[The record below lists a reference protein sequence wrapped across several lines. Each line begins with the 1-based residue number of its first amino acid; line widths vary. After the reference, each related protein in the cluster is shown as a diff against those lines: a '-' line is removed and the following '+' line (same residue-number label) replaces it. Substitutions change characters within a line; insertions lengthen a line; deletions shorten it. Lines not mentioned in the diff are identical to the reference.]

1 MRVNSLSIVTKGDI
15 TRLKQG
21 EEEKR
26 KRYTALCVT
35 AKPVS
40 KDVLDR
46 LEKLGEVQEQIMLI
60 AYIPRSN
67 HIPYTCLQK
76 SYVRLHCSKR
86 HQLEFFTD
94 ARMLSGKRLG
104 FDETEGQCS
113 IFYVLKVVHSMRA
126 DSEGLSGNMFR
137 MDVLTSAG

>member
-1 MRVNSLSIVTKGDI
+1 MTKGDI

-40 KDVLDR
+40 KDILDR

-60 AYIPRSN
+60 HTYNDTYIPQINLYMYHTLVCIS
-67 HIPYTCLQK
+67 PVSGYTA
-76 SYVRLHCSKR
+76 
-86 HQLEFFTD
+86 
-94 ARMLSGKRLG
+94 AR
-104 FDETEGQCS
+104 D
-113 IFYVLKVVHSMRA
+113 
-126 DSEGLSGNMFR
+126 
-137 MDVLTSAG
+137 TSSSFAQTL

>member
-1 MRVNSLSIVTKGDI
+1 MNSLSIVTKGDI

-60 AYIPRSN
+60 AEATTYPTRVCKS
-67 HIPYTCLQK
+67 PMSGYTA
-76 SYVRLHCSKR
+76 
-86 HQLEFFTD
+86 
-94 ARMLSGKRLG
+94 AR
-104 FDETEGQCS
+104 D
-113 IFYVLKVVHSMRA
+113 
-126 DSEGLSGNMFR
+126 
-137 MDVLTSAG
+137 TS

>member
-46 LEKLGEVQEQIMLI
+46 LEKLGEVQEQIMLT

-67 HIPYTCLQK
+67 HIPYTC
-76 SYVRLHCSKR
+76 
-86 HQLEFFTD
+86 
-94 ARMLSGKRLG
+94 
-104 FDETEGQCS
+104 
-113 IFYVLKVVHSMRA
+113 
-126 DSEGLSGNMFR
+126 
-137 MDVLTSAG
+137 